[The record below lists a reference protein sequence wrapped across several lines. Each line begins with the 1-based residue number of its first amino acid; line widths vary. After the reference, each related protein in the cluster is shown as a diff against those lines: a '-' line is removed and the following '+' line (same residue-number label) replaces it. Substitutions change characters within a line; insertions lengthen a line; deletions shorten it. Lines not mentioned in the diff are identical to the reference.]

1 MRNQLHFASFPERKK
16 KACVARA
23 CRNQLLPAPKN
34 PKVSSQTA
42 DMVFVRDKHRVQPG
56 DTFFAI
62 AARYSLSHDDL
73 LDANKERNVDLT
85 APPPGMIL
93 AIPSQQKPR
102 SEYTVRAGDTL
113 WRIALL
119 TGNPPSVLLEENPG
133 AGRLVPGL
141 RLKLQ
146 TCQSVHV
153 LVKDGKQ
160 ASAPWSEDERFQQ
173 VLSTQIYLLQ
183 PRGSA
188 VFKYPAV
195 ERPKVECFV
204 TVQ

>member
-1 MRNQLHFASFPERKK
+1 MLVPINISNLNVRPAWPAVRNYDHYLQKPAASYPR
-16 KACVARA
+16 
-23 CRNQLLPAPKN
+23 PAP
-34 PKVSSQTA
+34 SSQTV
-42 DMVFVRDKHRVQPG
+42 VFVRDKHRVQPG
-56 DTFFAI
+56 DTFLTI
-62 AARYSLSHDDL
+62 AAQYSVSHDDL
-73 LDANKERNVDLT
+73 LDANKECNVDLT

-93 AIPSQQKPR
+93 AIPSQHKPR

-133 AGRLVPGL
+133 AGRLVSGL

-153 LVKDGKQ
+153 LVKDSKQ
-160 ASAPWSEDERFQQ
+160 ASPLPAPWSEDERFQR

-188 VFKYPAV
+188 VFKL
-195 ERPKVECFV
+195 KVKDSK
-204 TVQ
+204 QIQ